1 MVKKAASFVLASL
14 RGSTYGDGKRACLG
28 RLRVQVGRNAYAS
41 PLRSLRPRWTA
52 FLTILAL
59 PVVSHSAP
67 SVYTEAAKAFQQLV
81 RSVVRFLSGLLPRP
95 RRSGPFL
102 RMLSIIIPWTIF
114 LTSPI
119 RAAEESSLPDLAAQV
134 WQYITTEDGEQAHTL
149 LAAIQ
154 QRPEATV
161 HTLQNLLKTGRPHS
175 LQPVGL
181 LPDEQIV
188 VRDQTYGYSLSVPQS
203 YEPIRDYALV
213 VCLHGAGFTG
223 EAYLDRWK
231 ARLGEGYILVCPT
244 YPAGAWFTRR
254 AEDLVLATVQAVQ
267 QRYRIDPNRIFLTG
281 MSNGGIGAWLIGM
294 HHAPLFAGLAPMAS
308 GIDDVLFPFLENLR
322 ATPVY
327 IIHGSQDQVM
337 PVELSRMLAG
347 ELKNLGYPF
356 IYREH
361 NRTHAMAGGHFFPR
375 EELPELVK
383 WFDNQRRTAAPKAL
397 TVVRDASHLL
407 PFGWVRID
415 ATDLIASFS
424 EELIDKRDDSIRQRS
439 YARLTARVT
448 GPNRI
453 DVQTDRVRQ
462 YTLFLNEDLID
473 LSMPVVITTNGQ
485 ASFEG
490 IVTPQVDQLL
500 RQARLRRDLGQ
511 LFPVHLTL
519 SVPQQPS

>member
-1 MVKKAASFVLASL
+1 M
-14 RGSTYGDGKRACLG
+14 
-28 RLRVQVGRNAYAS
+28 RL
-41 PLRSLRPRWTA
+41 
-52 FLTILAL
+52 
-59 PVVSHSAP
+59 
-67 SVYTEAAKAFQQLV
+67 
-81 RSVVRFLSGLLPRP
+81 LSWLLPRLHY
-95 RRSGPFL
+95 RAPFL
-102 RMLSIIIPWTIF
+102 LILSSILCFSTSTIQ
-114 LTSPI
+114 
-119 RAAEESSLPDLAAQV
+119 AAEEASAPDLATQV
-134 WQYITTEDGEQAHTL
+134 WQYFTTEDGDRARTL
-149 LAAIQ
+149 LASIL
-154 QRPEATV
+154 QRPDLTV
-161 HTLQNLLKTGRPHS
+161 QTLQDLLRKGRPHG

-181 LPDEQIV
+181 LPDEQVV
-188 VRDQTYGYSLSVPQS
+188 VRDQTYRYSLSVPQS

-231 ARLGEGYILVCPT
+231 TRLGEGYILACPT
-244 YPAGAWFTRR
+244 YPSGAWFTRR

-267 QRYRIDPNRIFLTG
+267 QRYRVDPSRIFLTG

-337 PVELSRMLAG
+337 PVELSRKLAG

-356 IYREH
+356 VYREH
-361 NRTHAMAGGHFFPR
+361 DRTHAMAGGHFFPR
-375 EELPELVK
+375 EELPDLVK
-383 WFDNQRRTAAPKAL
+383 WFDTQRQTPAPKAL

-415 ATDLIASFS
+415 ATDQIASFS
-424 EELIDKRDDSIRQRS
+424 EDLIDKRDDSIRQRS
-439 YARLTARVT
+439 YARLTAQVT

-453 DVQTDRVRQ
+453 EVQTDRVRQ

-473 LSMPVVITTNGQ
+473 LSKPVVITTNGQ
-485 ASFEG
+485 PSYEG
-490 IVTPQVDQLL
+490 AVTPQVETLL
-500 RQARLRRDLGQ
+500 RQARLRQDLGQ